1 MKRLFLV
8 TFLCVCANA
17 YPQDDVSSFKDKKNN
32 ALIFP
37 IDSGTKLITYLEIVY
52 LKDSISESELF
63 SRAKSTFAKI
73 RKNSLLILN
82 EDKVAGIVLGEGT
95 IQEFVTF
102 MGQPRDAGKV
112 NFTLTI
118 ACKEGRYRYVL
129 TNLVLHEDANTS
141 INLEQIKVP
150 PDLSVSQWKE
160 LKNNING
167 KMRDLIVAVK
177 AEMNKPSAKYDNW

>member
-8 TFLCVCANA
+8 TFLCVFANA
-17 YPQDDVSSFKDKKNN
+17 YSQDDVSSFKDKKNN

-37 IDSGTKLITYLEIVY
+37 IDSGTKLILN
-52 LKDSISESELF
+52 DSISESELF

-82 EDKVAGIVLGEGT
+82 EDKVAGIILGEGT
-95 IQEFVTF
+95 IQEFVSF
-102 MGQPRDAGKV
+102 MGQPRDGGKV

-141 INLEQIKVP
+141 INLEQIKVQ